1 MGEFEITTGV
11 PQGSVLGPLLWNIF
25 YDKVL
30 RMEVSDEV
38 KLIGYADD
46 LAVIVIEKNEED
58 LRERTKEALR
68 LVGVW
73 MRDNGYSLAPI
84 KSEAVLLEGR
94 RTIRKMSVCME
105 GRMIETRE
113 AVRYLGVKLQRNL
126 RVAEQV
132 ERVVRKAKMVVGAL
146 DRRLLNV
153 GGSRASKR
161 RVLFSVVHGVS
172 LFGAEAWID
181 GYRIQKNPQILLGI
195 QRIMLMRV
203 CCAYRKVSGR
213 LIPNLTEWINRG
225 HGEVN
230 HYTCQVLTGH
240 GSFGGNLK
248 NIGKIESVVCWY
260 CKKGVEENVE
270 HAILNV
276 TDDRG

>member
-58 LRERTKEALR
+58 LRERTKEVLR

-113 AVRYLGVKLQRNL
+113 AVRYLEVEFQRNFK
-126 RVAEQV
+126 V

-146 DRRLLNV
+146 VRFLSNV
-153 GGSRASKR
+153 GEPRASKR
-161 RVLFSVVHGVS
+161 RVLCSVVHGI
-172 LFGAEAWID
+172 LLYETEAWID
-181 GYRIQKNPQILLGI
+181 EYRIQ
-195 QRIMLMRV
+195 
-203 CCAYRKVSGR
+203 
-213 LIPNLTEWINRG
+213 
-225 HGEVN
+225 
-230 HYTCQVLTGH
+230 
-240 GSFGGNLK
+240 
-248 NIGKIESVVCWY
+248 
-260 CKKGVEENVE
+260 
-270 HAILNV
+270 
-276 TDDRG
+276 